1 MALSELGRRVWLRAT
16 TTVVLVALAAL
27 TSGCVKQAPGAPTP
41 RGTVPDWRVTL
52 EEPYPFLAS
61 PPPLTPTAIDGRYTR
76 DPTDLTGL
84 TRIGCVRCQ
93 PYPLDRGDSVLTL
106 DAGRWRM
113 QHEAPPY
120 RARGHYMVSGDVL
133 TLLNDA
139 ECGSETGTYRWRIV
153 DEELTL
159 EVLQD
164 ACAFGQRERDLTDRT
179 WQVD

>member
-1 MALSELGRRVWLRAT
+1 MDRRIRGGVRSPLMVAGLLLVILGCSAQTPVT
-16 TTVVLVALAAL
+16 
-27 TSGCVKQAPGAPTP
+27 PTP
-41 RGTVPDWRVTL
+41 RGAIPDWRVEL
-52 EEPYPFLAS
+52 DEPYPFGAS
-61 PPPLTPTAIDGRYTR
+61 PPPLTPTLIDGSYSR

-93 PYPLDRGDSVLTL
+93 PYPLDRGASLLTL

-120 RARGHYMVSGDVL
+120 RARGHYLVSADVL

-159 EVLQD
+159 EALED

-179 WQVD
+179 WRVD